1 MKTYLLVFL
10 MTFSLING
18 YGQSTKEN
26 IYGSNLE
33 IGKYATINGNKIYYE
48 TYGQGTPLLLL
59 HGGLGSISNFMYSI
73 PTFSEHFKVIAIDS
87 PGHGRSSHVD
97 SLSYPYLTERIS
109 EFIDYLKLD
118 SLYILGFS
126 DGAVVGLQL
135 AADRPDKVRKLIAI
149 GANIRL
155 DALSEGSINW
165 MRNDMIEWAKNKDGW
180 WSKNILPLLEEPE
193 RSDIYLENTKKMW
206 LTKVYVEDKKVQS
219 IKIPTMIMQGDK
231 DGIKNE
237 HAVELSNYI
246 ENSQLCIL
254 PNTNHYVFGS
264 KPKMVNQ
271 IAIDFFNEK

>member
-1 MKTYLLVFL
+1 MKTYLLLFL
-10 MTFSLING
+10 VTFSLIQS
-18 YGQSTKEN
+18 YGQNSEEIN
-26 IYGSNLE
+26 YGSNLE
-33 IGKYATINGNKIYYE
+33 KGKYVTISENQIYYE
-48 TYGQGTPLLLL
+48 TYGQGAPLLLI

-73 PTFSEHFKVIAIDS
+73 SDFSEHFKVIAMDS

-97 SLSYPYLTERIS
+97 SLSYPYLAEIIS
-109 EFIDYLKLD
+109 QFIDNLKLD

-135 AADRPDKVRKLIAI
+135 AADRPDKVKKLFAI

-155 DALSEGSINW
+155 DALSESSISW
-165 MRNDMIEWAKNKDGW
+165 MKNDMIEWAKNKDGW
-180 WSKNILPLLEEPE
+180 WSKNILPLMEQPE
-193 RSDIYLENTKKMW
+193 KSDIFLKNTQKMW
-206 LTKVYVEDKKVQS
+206 LTEVYVENSKIQS

-231 DGIKNE
+231 DGIKKE

-254 PNTNHYVFGS
+254 PKTAHFVFGS